1 MIARRPAC
9 IGALALAALTALALA
24 GCGKEGELQRP
35 SPLIGHGTQADA
47 QTRARQAAEA
57 DARQNAGKISD
68 PQAPESADEVRNA
81 GSVLPPPPPLNGS
94 PIAGVASQPNEGPPP
109 GGLPD
114 PMHPATVP
122 R

>member
-1 MIARRPAC
+1 MIARRPASL
-9 IGALALAALTALALA
+9 GALTLAALAALTLA
-24 GCGKEGELQRP
+24 GCGKEGELDRP
-35 SPLIGHGTQADA
+35 APLVGHGTEANA

-81 GSVLPPPPPLNGS
+81 GSQLPPPPLNGS
-94 PIAGVASQPNEGPPP
+94 SIAGVASQPNEGPPP